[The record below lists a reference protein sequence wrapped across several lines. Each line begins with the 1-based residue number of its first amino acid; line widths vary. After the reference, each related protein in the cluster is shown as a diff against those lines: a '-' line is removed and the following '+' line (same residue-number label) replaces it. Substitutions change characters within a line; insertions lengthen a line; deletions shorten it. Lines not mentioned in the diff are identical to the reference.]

1 MSFADQVTI
10 PNASLAKSSTSN
22 VFKSQRA
29 LLISVIAHLVIIF
42 GVGFALTFSVSTPPM
57 TAIEVVIS
65 TQTPVKT
72 SSDLFS
78 PIPDVRSPTV
88 DTRSDNPQI
97 TQYRTQIAEIEAD
110 VSRISRERF
119 ITSHQTPDDLG
130 EWMARWRQAVEGLG
144 QSQIYRNGSA
154 PMTGDVLLMISV
166 GASGA
171 VRDTKILASSGNKQL
186 DQFAQ
191 NIAINAAPYDPLP
204 GTVQSATDTLHIT
217 RTWRFEPSGTIL
229 TGE

>member
-1 MSFADQVTI
+1 M
-10 PNASLAKSSTSN
+10 
-22 VFKSQRA
+22 
-29 LLISVIAHLVIIF
+29 IIF
-42 GVGFALTFSVSTPPM
+42 GVGFGLTFSVSTPPM

-110 VSRISRERF
+110 VSQISRERF

-130 EWMARWRQAVEGLG
+130 EWMTRWRQAVEGLG

>member
-1 MSFADQVTI
+1 M
-10 PNASLAKSSTSN
+10 
-22 VFKSQRA
+22 
-29 LLISVIAHLVIIF
+29 IIF
-42 GVGFALTFSVSTPPM
+42 GVGFGLTFSVSTPPM

-65 TQTPVKT
+65 TQMPVKT

>member
-1 MSFADQVTI
+1 M
-10 PNASLAKSSTSN
+10 
-22 VFKSQRA
+22 
-29 LLISVIAHLVIIF
+29 IIF
-42 GVGFALTFSVSTPPM
+42 GVGFGLTFSVSTPPM

-65 TQTPVKT
+65 TQMPVKT

-88 DTRSDNPQI
+88 DTRSVNPQI

-154 PMTGDVLLMISV
+154 PMTGDVLLMVSV

>member
-1 MSFADQVTI
+1 M
-10 PNASLAKSSTSN
+10 
-22 VFKSQRA
+22 
-29 LLISVIAHLVIIF
+29 IIF
-42 GVGFALTFSVSTPPM
+42 GVGFGLTFSVSTPPV

-88 DTRSDNPQI
+88 ETRSDNPQI

>member
-1 MSFADQVTI
+1 
-10 PNASLAKSSTSN
+10 
-22 VFKSQRA
+22 
-29 LLISVIAHLVIIF
+29 
-42 GVGFALTFSVSTPPM
+42 M

-144 QSQIYRNGSA
+144 QSQIHRNGSA